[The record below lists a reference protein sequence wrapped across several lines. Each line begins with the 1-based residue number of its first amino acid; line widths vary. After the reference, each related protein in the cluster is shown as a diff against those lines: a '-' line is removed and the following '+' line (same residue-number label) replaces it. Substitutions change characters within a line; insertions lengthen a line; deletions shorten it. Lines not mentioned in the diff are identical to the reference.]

1 MSVIAGRRS
10 TPRFSSTYPAPSW
23 GAGLIEEMRVKSA
36 PPLKRIVVAID
47 PAVTSG
53 EHADET
59 GIIVAA
65 TDGDGALLRARRPK
79 TYKETHRIE
88 HTRIDF
94 QEAQT
99 ELEAMARKVL
109 GDDEEQQP
117 KALPPC

>member
-1 MSVIAGRRS
+1 
-10 TPRFSSTYPAPSW
+10 
-23 GAGLIEEMRVKSA
+23 MRVKSA
-36 PPLKRIVVAID
+36 PPLKRIVVPIE